1 MASVALLLA
10 ACLLSSARASAQD
23 EPHRL
28 RWSNDWARVHP
39 AAYVLEGVGIATAL
53 SFDALYDPGPE
64 AHVQGPLLFDGAF
77 RAHLMAGTDED
88 RERAA
93 TASDILLA
101 TLLAWPAIDSIFV
114 VGIGDENSDVAWQ
127 LSMVALEA
135 ATADLV
141 LSTFVKLIV
150 HRERPHGSR
159 CTVEDRET
167 NPDRCG
173 TGGRTRSFY
182 SGHASA
188 AFSSA
193 GVVCISHANLR
204 IYGSEAADATAC
216 GAAMLTASIVGLLR
230 IIADRHHA
238 SDVIFGSL
246 MGLFT
251 GLAMPYLLHY
261 GWDPIDGVDTGAA
274 SGGLT
279 SAPVFSYAGSF

>member
-1 MASVALLLA
+1 VASAALVVVTCVLA
-10 ACLLSSARASAQD
+10 SSRASAQD
-23 EPHRL
+23 EHRL

-39 AAYVLEGVGIATAL
+39 AAYVLEGVGVAAAL
-53 SFDALYDPGPE
+53 SFDQLYDPGPE
-64 AHVQGPLLFDGAF
+64 AHLTGPFLFDGAF
-77 RAHLMAGTDED
+77 RDHLMAGTDED

-101 TLLAWPAIDSIFV
+101 ALLAWPAIDSIFV
-114 VGIGDENSDVAWQ
+114 AGIGDENSDVFWQ

-135 ATADLV
+135 AAADFV
-141 LSTFVKLIV
+141 LGTFVKLLV

-159 CTVEDRET
+159 CAVEDRET
-167 NPDRCG
+167 NPARCG

-193 GVVCISHANLR
+193 GVICISHANLP
-204 IYGSEAADATAC
+204 IYGSEAADAMAC

-230 IIADRHHA
+230 VISDRHHA

-246 MGLFT
+246 VGLFT

-261 GWDPIDGVDTGAA
+261 GWDPIDGVDTAA
-274 SGGLT
+274 TSGGLT
-279 SAPVFSYAGSF
+279 SAPVLSYRGSF